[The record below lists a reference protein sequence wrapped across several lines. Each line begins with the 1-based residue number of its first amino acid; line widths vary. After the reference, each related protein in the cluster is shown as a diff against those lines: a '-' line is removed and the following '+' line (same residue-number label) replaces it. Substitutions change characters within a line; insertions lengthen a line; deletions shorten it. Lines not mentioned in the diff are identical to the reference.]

1 MNPQRSKRT
10 RQRPKSSLNL
20 GSMKRLKFGNLI
32 RDHRIKKGWTQAELA
47 RELGYDSP
55 QFISLLERDQSKA
68 PLYVLGQLVVL
79 LGIPENEVIEDLVSH
94 YEEELKTQISRGKKL
109 ASTRGA

>member
-1 MNPQRSKRT
+1 MKKINF
-10 RQRPKSSLNL
+10 
-20 GSMKRLKFGNLI
+20 GSII

-68 PLYVLGQLVVL
+68 PLYVLGQLIVL
-79 LGIPENEVIEDLVSH
+79 LGIPEGEIIESLVSH
-94 YEEELKTQISRGKKL
+94 YQEDLRNQINKGKKI
-109 ASTRGA
+109 ANGRGT